1 VPSPALEALDTISAL
16 SYALQPLSPIPSS
29 PRHQAQ
35 PPLKLSLFNLNK
47 YIREE
52 EFSHEFMVK
61 GGMQLLVKL
70 LSIPDHG
77 GERVARTRDVGS
89 EHTAPQGNTAE
100 VLTGNMLAVSA
111 LY

>member
-1 VPSPALEALDTISAL
+1 
-16 SYALQPLSPIPSS
+16 
-29 PRHQAQ
+29 
-35 PPLKLSLFNLNK
+35 
-47 YIREE
+47 
-52 EFSHEFMVK
+52 MVK